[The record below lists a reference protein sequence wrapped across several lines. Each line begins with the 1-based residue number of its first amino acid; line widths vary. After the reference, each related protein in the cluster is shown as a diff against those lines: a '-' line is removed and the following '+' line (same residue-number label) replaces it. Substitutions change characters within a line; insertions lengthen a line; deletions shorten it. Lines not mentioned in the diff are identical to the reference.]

1 MKKLICIIGGAMFLL
16 NAFSQNVK
24 SLEVGDTMPNLPL
37 SHIVNITATPK
48 YLYDVDKPII
58 LDFFGTHCGACIS
71 LLPYMNKIQKQ
82 SKDSLSIFIVA
93 YESADVINRFL
104 GRNPK
109 AQGLSLPFI
118 TGDTLLGKLFKHRGI
133 PHEIWIGRD
142 HVIKAISSDIYV
154 NQNNI
159 QKFISGA
166 PLHLPVKDD
175 FVEYD
180 PVKSFGEYQQI
191 KRLKFSSSLWGY
203 TDNLLQNFY
212 KSIYLSDSLNKKLI
226 FFNCDVRDII
236 QKLRLPH
243 PRYASNRFILNVRDS
258 SHILPINKK
267 ITDHWFFNNSYCY
280 ELTVPRAMPDS
291 VIKRYVLND
300 IGRFLKLTIEFRK
313 VKMPCYV
320 LTQAGNRIKDPTA
333 RGGERTV
340 EYRPQPGNPVTIRNA
355 PISSLMM
362 AMNAGSFSHPSPIV
376 LDETGIKGNVD
387 MTFHISGVKNLK
399 EIDGALRRY
408 GLKLT
413 KTKRIVDMVVI
424 SDL

>member
-1 MKKLICIIGGAMFLL
+1 MLLL

-37 SHIVNITATPK
+37 NHIVNSTATPK

-58 LDFFGTHCGACIS
+58 LDFFGTHCGVCIS

-104 GRNPK
+104 GSNPK

-118 TGDTLLGKLFKHRGI
+118 TGDTLLDKLFKHHTI

-142 HVIKAISSDIYV
+142 HVIKAISSDDYI
-154 NQNNI
+154 NQSNI

-166 PLHLPVKDD
+166 SLQLPIKDD

-180 PVKSFGEYQQI
+180 PVKSFWEYQQ
-191 KRLKFSSSLWGY
+191 KGRLKFSSSLWGY
-203 TDNLLQNFY
+203 TDNLPKFSH
-212 KSIYLSDSLNKKLI
+212 KSIYLSDSINKKI
-226 FFNCDVRDII
+226 TFCNCGVLDFI
-236 QKLRLPH
+236 QSLSH
-243 PRYASNRFILNVRDS
+243 PRYERNRFILNVRDS
-258 SHILPINKK
+258 SHILPINTK
-267 ITDHWFFNNSYCY
+267 ISDHWFFNNSYCY

-291 VIKRYVLND
+291 AVKRHVLND
-300 IGRFLKLTIEFRK
+300 IGRFFNLRIEFRK
-313 VKMPCYV
+313 VQMPCYV
-320 LTQAGNRIKDPTA
+320 LTQTGNRIKDPVT
-333 RGGERTV
+333 GGGKRTV
-340 EYRPQPGNPVTIRNA
+340 VYRPQPGDPVVLRNC
-355 PISSLMM
+355 PMSSLVA
-362 AMNAGSFSHPSPIV
+362 AMNAFSVSYSSPIV
-376 LDETGIKGNVD
+376 IDESGIKNNVD
-387 MTFHISGVKNLK
+387 LTLQASNVKNLK
-399 EIDGALRRY
+399 EIDGALRPY

-413 KTKRIVDMVVI
+413 KTKRFVDMVVI